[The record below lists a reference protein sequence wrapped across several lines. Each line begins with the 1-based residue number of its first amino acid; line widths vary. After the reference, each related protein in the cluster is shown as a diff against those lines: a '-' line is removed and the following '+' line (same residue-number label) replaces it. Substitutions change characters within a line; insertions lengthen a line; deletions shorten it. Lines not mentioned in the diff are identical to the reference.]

1 MLSRP
6 GSHAWRGPPGN
17 QPNMTAETVL
27 RLVAFL
33 AMLAAMGALEAILP
47 RRARTLPRLARWP
60 HNLGLVAINGVA
72 LRLIVPGGATAGAL
86 WAEANGLGLLRQ
98 IDTAPWLAFA
108 VAVVLL
114 DLAVYAQHVAFHA
127 VPALWRLHR
136 VHHADRDV
144 DVTTGVRFHPI
155 EMVVSLALRLAVVA
169 LLGAPPA
176 AVLAFE
182 ILLNLSSMF
191 NHANLRVAPAFEPA
205 LRWLIV
211 TPDMHRVHH
220 SIVRLETDSNF
231 GFNLPWWD
239 RVFGTYRG
247 QPAAGHDAMTL
258 GLPQFRE
265 PGEQRLDRLLTQPF
279 RRAGIARQ
287 SHKVTP

>member
-1 MLSRP
+1 M
-6 GSHAWRGPPGN
+6 
-17 QPNMTAETVL
+17 MTAETLL

-33 AMLAAMGALEAILP
+33 AMLAAMGALEAMLP

-60 HNLGLVAINGVA
+60 HNLGLVAINGA
-72 LRLIVPGGATAGAL
+72 TLRLIAPGGAIAAAL
-86 WAEANGLGLLRQ
+86 WAEAGGFGLLRQ
-98 IDTAPWLAFA
+98 VDLAPWLAFA
-108 VAVVLL
+108 IAVALL
-114 DLAVYAQHVAFHA
+114 DLAIYAQHVAFHA

-155 EMVVSLALRLAVVA
+155 EMVISLGLRLAAVA

-176 AVLAFE
+176 AVLTFE
-182 ILLNLSSMF
+182 ILLNVSSMF
-191 NHANLRVAPAFEPA
+191 NHANIRVPPAFEPA
-205 LRWLIV
+205 LRWFIV

-220 SIVRLETDSNF
+220 SIVRRETDSNF

-239 RVFGTYRG
+239 RAFGTYRD
-247 QPAAGHDAMTL
+247 QPAAGHAAMTL
-258 GLPQFRE
+258 GIEQFRD

-279 RRAGIARQ
+279 RRAGRGYPFGRKEPAA
-287 SHKVTP
+287 